1 MRNIYIPILLLF
13 VVTLGYSQKGNP
25 DFNTNYK
32 NEVSLE
38 LPQLING
45 VYQLSYERYIWN
57 NFTATL
63 GLAYKGKEGLV
74 KISGLDGNK
83 VKTDEIFYTGYQIVP
98 EVRYYL
104 RQTSKKMLTGF
115 YLGAYFKYS
124 MYKSQVEGT
133 YNNSSNQLYDFEFD
147 TSVSIASAGLMV
159 GYKLPISKHFTI
171 DFMIAGPGS
180 GHYKFKFKNEKD
192 LPNEFYDDFNEALEN
207 YSILDFINSDFRL
220 SEVNRR
226 SQFSAFSFRYGI
238 ALGYTF

>member
-1 MRNIYIPILLLF
+1 MKHTYILLLLSF
-13 VVTLGYSQKGNP
+13 ITTFSYGQRDKSNLKT
-25 DFNTNYK
+25 DFK

-38 LPQLING
+38 IPQLING

-63 GLAYKGKEGLV
+63 GLGYKGKEGLV
-74 KISGLDGNK
+74 KISGLNANK
-83 VKTDEIFYTGYQIVP
+83 VKTDEIFYTGYQIIP

-104 RQTSKKMLTGF
+104 SQTSNRMLTGF

-124 MYKSQVEGT
+124 MYKSEVDGS
-133 YNNSSNQLYDFEFD
+133 YKNSNNQLYDFEFD
-147 TSVSIASAGLMV
+147 TSASVASAGLMV
-159 GYKLPISKHFTI
+159 GYKLALSKHFTI

-180 GHYKFKFKNEKD
+180 GTYKFKFKNHKD
-192 LPNEFYDDFNEALEN
+192 LPNEFYEDFNEALEN